1 MDEKIPKYQNSKKK
15 VPNQWDHMNLENIV
29 HSANKVGLEYAR
41 AKKKYERLELFK
53 PTYKAKAMEKYD
65 DGTRSEV
72 KIKRLAEIDQEYIK
86 FLELLAEARAESESL
101 RIRYESFKNLF
112 EARRSMLSYQKA
124 EMKIL

>member
-1 MDEKIPKYQNSKKK
+1 M
-15 VPNQWDHMNLENIV
+15 PNQWDHMNLENIV